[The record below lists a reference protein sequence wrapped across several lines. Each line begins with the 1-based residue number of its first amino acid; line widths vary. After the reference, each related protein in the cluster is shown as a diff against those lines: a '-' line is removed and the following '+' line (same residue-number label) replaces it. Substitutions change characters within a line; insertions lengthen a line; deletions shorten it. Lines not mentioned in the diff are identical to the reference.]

1 MSTHYNQLFT
11 QTFEQLG
18 YNVVYQPSCLI
29 NNYDQKCWPIN
40 FPDVK
45 WTDSTLVVM
54 HCQDFVSIR
63 NGECPELIAIEKHF
77 ADRASQVV
85 VVHWN
90 MDLDKVYS
98 GPMTLLHFPTHSYEL
113 LLNLNANREDWLPAF
128 DKTRTKIWQC
138 LNGIPRKHRKLVA
151 EYLQKFYSNG
161 VLSLGTII
169 PLPKWNY
176 NTYFGCEN
184 ELNWLRL
191 LPVYSDCDV
200 NIVTE
205 TQYYE
210 SPGII
215 SEKILMA
222 FLGLQVPILI
232 GYPGIITHCE
242 QLGFDMFRDVVDT
255 DYEFTNDDNRWK
267 QALYL
272 NSYLLNKGIDRDQL
286 HSRLLSNQQHAL
298 NLPKMLVGN
307 FTNRV
312 STNFPNLYTG

>member
-11 QTFEQLG
+11 QTFEQIG
-18 YNVVYQPSCLI
+18 YHVVYQPSCLI

-40 FPDVK
+40 FPDVQ
-45 WTDSTLVVM
+45 WTDNTLVVM

-63 NGECPELIAIEKHF
+63 NGECPELITIEKHF
-77 ADRASQVV
+77 AGRANQVV

-90 MDLDKVYS
+90 MDLNKVYS
-98 GPMTLLHFPTHSYEL
+98 GPMRLLHFPTHSYEL
-113 LLNLNANREDWLPAF
+113 LLNLNANRADWLPAF
-128 DKTRTKIWQC
+128 EKPRTTPWQC
-138 LNGIPRKHRKLVA
+138 LNGIPRRHRNLVA
-151 EYLQKFYSNG
+151 EYLQKFYNNG

-169 PLPKWNY
+169 PLPEWNY
-176 NTYFGCEN
+176 GTYFGCEN
-184 ELNWLRL
+184 ELNWTRL

-215 SEKILMA
+215 SEKTLMA
-222 FLGLQVPILI
+222 FLGLQVPIVI

-255 DYEFTNDDNRWK
+255 DYEFANDDNRWK

-298 NLPKMLVGN
+298 NLPEILVNN
-307 FTNRV
+307 FTSRV
-312 STNFPNLYTG
+312 LTKFPDLCTD